1 MKCMEVQELL
11 PVYWDLAESD
21 ERRVEADQHI
31 QGCAICREEF
41 NMWHESTELIRS
53 TIFEAKR
60 QEAELELPSTLSNQ
74 VMQRIYKEEPWRTPV
89 TERLYDFSFSLRRKL
104 TAAISFCLALFMFSF
119 LYSIVTNE
127 PVNDAASE
135 SITLGLQP
143 VAAVAS
149 DKGSSIQAVQ
159 LTASI
164 RPQEPFMLKDGLIQS
179 TPDYLL
185 VLSLLGLIST
195 LLVMNWLGRT
205 RT

>member
-1 MKCMEVQELL
+1 MKCTEVQELL
-11 PVYWDLAESD
+11 PVYWDLTETD
-21 ERRVEADQHI
+21 ERRLEADLHI
-31 QGCAICREEF
+31 QGCAMCREEF
-41 NMWHESTELIRS
+41 EMWRESTELIRS
-53 TIFEAKR
+53 TIIEVKRSEADF
-60 QEAELELPSTLSNQ
+60 ELPSTLSNQ

-89 TERLYDFSFSLRRKL
+89 TERLYHFSYSLRRNL

-119 LYSIVTNE
+119 LYSVVYNE
-127 PVNDAASE
+127 PVNEAATE
-135 SITLGLQP
+135 SIAFGLQP

-205 RT
+205 KT